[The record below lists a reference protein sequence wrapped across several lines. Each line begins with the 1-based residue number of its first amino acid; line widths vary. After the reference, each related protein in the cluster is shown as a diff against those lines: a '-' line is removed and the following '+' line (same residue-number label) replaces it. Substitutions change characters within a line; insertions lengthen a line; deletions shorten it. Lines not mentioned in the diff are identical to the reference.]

1 MRERSVSMSSS
12 SSAFSIEKIDESDFH
27 LTGDEEEDDSE
38 TKGSAPASSEE
49 LSDWLIMPVPS
60 ATGVS
65 DADRWKAVFK
75 PFQERFASSEWLPG
89 SASNCSSCCGGSSPV
104 AAAAPAFEI
113 ENLGNLKC
121 LKTPPTSGNATPAAA
136 TTPVAMPTTPAAAV
150 ELWLQRASSAQVEQ
164 ACRANE
170 PCGTFAQCV
179 CDDNCGREALATWLL
194 KQEGRDKNGVK
205 NNGGGEKNEKNVLY
219 PQQQQE
225 QKVHAILEA
234 WLHPDRSASSGPAAA
249 TASLSSLSSLS
260 GWVCPRGPSPA
271 PSSASSQEEK
281 ASREE
286 RSSSSFKAH
295 GESPFHTPL
304 KPDAWVL
311 PSKTPAPS
319 PAPQAQDT
327 PSSTDPE
334 EDKWLLRKRAQAQVS
349 LLKALMAGTSNHS
362 FAFVI
367 YQTTVARSPGFM

>member
-1 MRERSVSMSSS
+1 MSSA

-27 LTGDEEEDDSE
+27 LTGDEEEEGLE
-38 TKGSAPASSEE
+38 TKGSLPTSTEE
-49 LSDWLIMPVPS
+49 LSDWLIMPAPA
-60 ATGVS
+60 ATGAS

-89 SASNCSSCCGGSSPV
+89 PASNCGSCCGGSPV
-104 AAAAPAFEI
+104 ATTTPTIEI

-136 TTPVAMPTTPAAAV
+136 TTPVAMPTTPAGAV

-170 PCGTFAQCV
+170 TCATFAQCV

-205 NNGGGEKNEKNVLY
+205 NNGGGGAEKNEKNALY
-219 PQQQQE
+219 PRQQQE

-234 WLHPDRSASSGPAAA
+234 WLHPGRSSGVSLAASGHPGVA
-249 TASLSSLSSLS
+249 MPTVSSPSSLS
-260 GWVCPRGPSPA
+260 GWVRPRGSSPA
-271 PSSASSQEEK
+271 PLSASGQEEEK

-286 RSSSSFKAH
+286 RSSSPFRALT
-295 GESPFHTPL
+295 ESPFHTPL

-311 PSKTPAPS
+311 PDKTQTPS
-319 PAPQAQDT
+319 PTPSPPAHDK
-327 PSSTDPE
+327 PSSTDTQ

-349 LLKALMAGTSNHS
+349 LLIPDCLFVCLFVYTKAL
-362 FAFVI
+362 
-367 YQTTVARSPGFM
+367 

>member
-1 MRERSVSMSSS
+1 MRERSTSMSSA

-38 TKGSAPASSEE
+38 TKGSDPASSEE
-49 LSDWLIMPVPS
+49 LSDWLIMPV
-60 ATGVS
+60 AAVTGAS

-89 SASNCSSCCGGSSPV
+89 SASNCGSCCGAGSPV
-104 AAAAPAFEI
+104 AATTPAFEI

-179 CDDNCGREALATWLL
+179 CDANCGREALATWLL

-205 NNGGGEKNEKNVLY
+205 NGAKNVAGVEKGERKGLY
-219 PQQQQE
+219 PLQQTE
-225 QKVHAILEA
+225 QKVHAILDA
-234 WLHPDRSASSGPAAA
+234 WLHPDRTTGGPALTTA
-249 TASLSSLSSLS
+249 TASPLSSLS
-260 GWVCPRGPSPA
+260 GWVCPRGSSPA

-286 RSSSSFKAH
+286 RSSSPFRPHAD
-295 GESPFHTPL
+295 SPFHTPL

-311 PSKTPAPS
+311 PDKTPS
-319 PAPQAQDT
+319 PAPPAQDT

-349 LLKALMAGTSNHS
+349 VLLRFTS
-362 FAFVI
+362 
-367 YQTTVARSPGFM
+367 GL